1 MAALGMSG
9 GAIGVGA
16 ARGAGAAA
24 VMDAARPV
32 DLARHPSGIVPA
44 LQ

>member
-9 GAIGVGA
+9 DAIGVGA
-16 ARGAGAAA
+16 ARGASAAA

>member
-16 ARGAGAAA
+16 GGGGAAA
-24 VMDAARPV
+24 VVDAARPV